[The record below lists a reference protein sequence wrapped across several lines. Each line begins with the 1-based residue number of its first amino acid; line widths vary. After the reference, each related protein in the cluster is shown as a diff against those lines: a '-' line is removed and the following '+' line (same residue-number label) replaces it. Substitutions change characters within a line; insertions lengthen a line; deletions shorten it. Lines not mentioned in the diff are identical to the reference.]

1 MEDDRIKRLHDSW
14 SDNVLRFAAQDGQLR
29 VLEWA
34 HQNHLLK
41 VRSLRRQLF
50 YSAAGDGRIDVL
62 EWLYTKGFKA
72 DADICSYAVK
82 CRQLEALKWLLGRG
96 CSLDEELENRRIERH
111 AFAEA
116 FGDSHTRDVDRMRRR
131 LVDMEAD
138 ERVAKGESTVTPE
151 KNLTGA
157 NRDVSVQV
165 QSDGDKMF
173 SNVKVVSIGPEV
185 HVCKE
190 CEGVWETWEEVISHC
205 QEVHGYPPH
214 MARSY
219 VESKKVPVCKKAGC
233 FCGAALGP
241 GRQRFL
247 GKTDAM
253 DHLVTHLVYSH
264 KVLHKRAA
272 QSVREAF
279 TDDKEDRLSAIEAV
293 LGIQESEPVFQ
304 G

>member
-1 MEDDRIKRLHDSW
+1 MEDERIGRLKESW

-34 HQNHLLK
+34 YQNRLAK

-62 EWLYTKGFKA
+62 EWLYAKGLKA
-72 DADICSYAVK
+72 DADICSYAVT
-82 CRQLEALKWLLGRG
+82 CGQLEALKWLLGRG
-96 CSLDEELENRRIERH
+96 CPLDNRRTERH
-111 AFAEA
+111 AFADA
-116 FGDSHTRDVDRMRRR
+116 FGADEHAREVERMRRR
-131 LVDMEAD
+131 LADMEAD
-138 ERVAKGESTVTPE
+138 ERVGDCTVTPE
-151 KNLTGA
+151 KKLTA
-157 NRDVSVQV
+157 VIPDVSVR
-165 QSDGDKMF
+165 SEEDKMF

-190 CEGVWETWEEVISHC
+190 CEGVWETWEEVITHC

-219 VESKKVPVCKKAGC
+219 VESKRVPVCKKAGC
-233 FCGAALGP
+233 FCGASLGP
-241 GRQRFL
+241 GKQRFL
-247 GKTDAM
+247 GKADSA
-253 DHLVTHLVYSH
+253 HLVTHLVYSH
-264 KVLHKRAA
+264 KVLPKRAE

-279 TDDKEDRLSAIEAV
+279 TDDKEDRLSAIEAA
-293 LGIQESEPVFQ
+293 LGINERECVFQ